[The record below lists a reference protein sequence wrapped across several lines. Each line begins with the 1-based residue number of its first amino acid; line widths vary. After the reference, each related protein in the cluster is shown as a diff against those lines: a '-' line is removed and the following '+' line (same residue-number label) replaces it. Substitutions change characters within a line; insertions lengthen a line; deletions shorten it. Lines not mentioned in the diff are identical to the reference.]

1 MPTRC
6 SSWGAYLKRHPK
18 PCSACPSADGVLWLS
33 DRAPSQGTALA
44 GHCLLLLLQAC
55 GIGSGDGGGSASS
68 AGDTGPP
75 HRVLVFAQ
83 LRSLLDIVEADVL
96 QAQGITYLRLDGR

>member
-1 MPTRC
+1 M
-6 SSWGAYLKRHPK
+6 
-18 PCSACPSADGVLWLS
+18 LWLS
-33 DRAPSQGTALA
+33 GGVLSHGPALTC
-44 GHCLLLLLQAC
+44 HCLLLLLQAC
-55 GIGSGDGGGSASS
+55 GIGGGDGGRSTSS
-68 AGDTGPP
+68 GGDTGPP